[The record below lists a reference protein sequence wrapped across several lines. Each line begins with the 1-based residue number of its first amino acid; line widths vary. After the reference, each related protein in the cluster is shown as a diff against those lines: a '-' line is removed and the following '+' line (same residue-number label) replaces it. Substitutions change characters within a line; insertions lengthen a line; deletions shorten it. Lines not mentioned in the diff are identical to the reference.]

1 VLFDLGIGAP
11 HCDFCVRTT
20 DREVMR
26 VLRSVAHEPRPDAGL
41 FRDLAAMSPERVV
54 ISRLGRIEV
63 KTPIPRVNGKT
74 PDGPHTHV
82 LPDLLKHR
90 RTHPATVPLPP
101 GFVPSAEIFPPNAIR
116 DPHGAPLAF
125 HAARHESFQ
134 KLLSAYGDPGCVQ
147 AKRDTVAAVRAGSA
161 PFDVPSYSRAQR
173 LARRVVLRQLAQSD
187 GASACLDAWRKQF
200 DERAFRV

>member
-1 VLFDLGIGAP
+1 
-11 HCDFCVRTT
+11 
-20 DREVMR
+20 
-26 VLRSVAHEPRPDAGL
+26 
-41 FRDLAAMSPERVV
+41 
-54 ISRLGRIEV
+54 
-63 KTPIPRVNGKT
+63 
-74 PDGPHTHV
+74 V

-90 RTHPATVPLPP
+90 RTHPATVPLPA

-125 HAARHESFQ
+125 DAARHESFQ
-134 KLLSAYGDPGCVQ
+134 KLLSAYGDPGCVE
-147 AKRDTVAAVRAGSA
+147 AKHDTLAAVRAGSA

-200 DERAFRV
+200 DQRCAFRV